1 MKRAREESPDD
12 IQDQSKPEN
21 DEVKVRILWFEST
34 HQRPDFS
41 FSQAVVIHL
50 QEVFPNLSRKLLEKE
65 VAKSR
70 SKGERTEDLISRL
83 VMIDHD
89 LMMIDLTQE
98 GEEGQAELVESTG
111 KAKYYQI
118 LLINLI

>member
-21 DEVKVRILWFEST
+21 DEVKVRILWFESN

-41 FSQAVVIHL
+41 FSQAVVIKL
-50 QEVFPNLSRKLLEKE
+50 QEMFPNLSRKHLEKE

-70 SKGERTEDLISRL
+70 SNGERTEDLISRL
-83 VMIDHD
+83 LDIGSS
-89 LMMIDLTQE
+89 LIDLTHV